1 MVLASVLFTTYA
13 SILLISAFLI
23 AGSKNPVHSVLFMV
37 MCFFCASSLLIM
49 LSMEFVALL
58 LLVIYVG
65 AIAVMFLFVVMM
77 MNIKVTVSNFNVLR
91 YLPVGGLLGLLFLV
105 QLGMNVHFIGVS
117 EVDRTWYTCGLE
129 GLPDL
134 FWSNWFVAEIE
145 RNSIYALGKVLYTYT
160 YDIFLLCSVI
170 LLVAMVAAIL
180 LTLHNTSK
188 RQYYIEEMV
197 AHVTKITFS
206 K

>member
-1 MVLASVLFTTYA
+1 MVLASVLFTIYA
-13 SILLISAFLI
+13 SILLLSAFLI
-23 AGSKNPVHSVLFMV
+23 VGSKNPVHSVLFMV

-91 YLPVGGLLGLLFLV
+91 YLPVGGILGLLFLV
-105 QLGMNVHFIGVS
+105 QLVMNVRHIGAL
-117 EVDRTWYTCGLE
+117 EVNHTWYMYGLK

-134 FWSNWFVAEIE
+134 FWSNWFVTEME
-145 RNSIYALGKVLYTYT
+145 RDSIYALGKVLYTHT
-160 YDIFLLCSVI
+160 YDIFLFCSVI

-180 LTLHNTSK
+180 LTLHSTSK
-188 RQYYIEEMV
+188 RQYYIEKMTT
-197 AHVTKITFS
+197 HVTKITFS